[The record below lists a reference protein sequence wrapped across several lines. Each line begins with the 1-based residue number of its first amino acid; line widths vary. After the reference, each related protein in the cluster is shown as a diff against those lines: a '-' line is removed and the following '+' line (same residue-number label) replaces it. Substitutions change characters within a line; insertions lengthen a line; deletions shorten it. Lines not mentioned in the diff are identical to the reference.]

1 MESGAFPQCPFCGT
15 QMASGSIRDQKNMFM
30 IPEVAPE
37 TDPDEDPSSGKRQ
50 WVETGKG
57 WIVQLFIC
65 PKCGMMAFKN
75 KVE

>member
-1 MESGAFPQCPFCGT
+1 
-15 QMASGSIRDQKNMFM
+15 MFM